1 MGPAAAAFYKKGQGE
16 GPKTSTRADDGQR
29 GSAVHSA
36 AVRRDGSTRIRMDAA
51 EDSCSQNRLTRIGAP
66 RRPAAGRL
74 QEENQG
80 RWGVNLVSARRPR
93 MGAPMSQGRRRGT
106 TSRLE
111 QGANSPSLQAPASGG
126 RPPAL
131 PRPPRQR
138 LSSPRSPSQTRPERR
153 FASHPCGYPLA
164 RLLMVRGSGR

>member
-1 MGPAAAAFYKKGQGE
+1 MGPAAAAFYKKGHGE
-16 GPKTSTRADDGQR
+16 GPTTSTRNDDGQR

-36 AVRRDGSTRIRMDAA
+36 AVRRDGSTRIRTDAA

-93 MGAPMSQGRRRGT
+93 MGGT
-106 TSRLE
+106 DVPGQEKRDDVPA
-111 QGANSPSLQAPASGG
+111 GAGSEF
-126 RPPAL
+126 AL
-131 PRPPRQR
+131 PPGPGLRRTPTCATQATASKAELSAVALTNLPGKAVCQPPMRV
-138 LSSPRSPSQTRPERR
+138 SQP
-153 FASHPCGYPLA
+153 GL
-164 RLLMVRGSGR
+164 

>member
-1 MGPAAAAFYKKGQGE
+1 MGPAAAAFYKKGHGE
-16 GPKTSTRADDGQR
+16 GPTTSTRNDDGQR

-36 AVRRDGSTRIRMDAA
+36 GVRRDRSTRIRTDAA

-93 MGAPMSQGRRRGT
+93 MGGTDGRRRGT

-111 QGANSPSLQAPASGG
+111 QGANSPSLQGPASGG
-126 RPPAL
+126 RPPVL

-138 LSSPRSPSQTRPERR
+138 LSSPRSPSQTCPERR